1 MNDIEFIHFDQAK
14 LEELLPVLNEQELR
28 IHLVEH
34 EEFSLE
40 SIGKWAKE
48 KADIDSLPGCRL
60 RVVLVNGAT
69 AGWCG
74 IQPDENG
81 FEIAIVLSRHFWGVG
96 ISIFRELIE
105 WAAELGHKE
114 LLFHLLDSRPEY
126 KSLKRLSSKV
136 ETNQL
141 MGRSFTTYYI
151 AVPTDATDNFAY
163 NKCFE

>member
-1 MNDIEFIHFDQAK
+1 MSDIEFIHFDQAK

-28 IHLVEH
+28 THLVEH

-60 RVVLVNGAT
+60 RIVLVNGVT

-81 FEIAIVLSRHFWGVG
+81 FEIAIVISKRFWGEG
-96 ISIFRELIE
+96 IPIFRKLLG

-114 LLFHLLDSRPEY
+114 VLFHLLDSRPEY
-126 KSLKRLSSKV
+126 KSLKRMSSKV

-141 MGRSFTTYYI
+141 LGRNFTTYYI
-151 AVPTDATDNFAY
+151 AVSADAKNDFASH
-163 NKCFE
+163 KLPD